1 MKSFKKYFII
11 PEEPLIV
18 YKALTNENT
27 IQLWTGED
35 ATMSEEAGTEFEIF
49 GGSICGRNIE
59 FIEGEKIVQEW
70 YFGEQEEESIV
81 TIKLHEHKKGTSLEL
96 SHTNI
101 PDEAYEDITEG
112 WEQDFIAALI
122 DFFEEE

>member
-35 ATMSEEAGTEFEIF
+35 ATMSEEVDTEFEIF

-96 SHTNI
+96 THTNI